1 MRLRMTNRSRLLMRC
16 AGAAQALL
24 LALSSSTILLA
35 QSASAPKSQTS
46 QPSVGAVLLNRAPV
60 NQETLR
66 IKHPRGQE
74 FMLPNGLRVI
84 LLERHELPTFSMQ
97 MIIETG
103 GGLSDASD
111 HRGLSQ
117 MTVSL
122 LREGSARRTS
132 KEISEQL
139 DTLGASF
146 STEANLQ
153 SAYAGITAS
162 GLVENLD
169 QTLDIFAD
177 VIRHPKFPPD
187 ELEKLKTRTIASQKS
202 QRANPFVLGVE
213 RILRAVYSDHPGG
226 FFDAPVKAIARTTQ
240 TDLQRF
246 HALHYK
252 PNNSILLFMGDVT
265 LSEVKTK
272 IERAFGDWQRGQLP
286 EIKIPPA
293 PAQDVARI
301 HLVSRPGSEQTF
313 LGFGGLGIEFNDSD
327 YFALL
332 LMNNILGGVGAS
344 RLYLN
349 LREEKGYTYSVSSF
363 FNLPKYRGYWF
374 ASAAVRTEVTDGA
387 MREFMYELKR
397 IRDEKVTQAELENAR
412 RSIIGRFALELERP
426 NDLLKNIAYQKLF
439 NLPANYWDTYAQKV
453 SAVTAEDV
461 QRAAQKYID
470 LERMQIV
477 AVGDAAKIR
486 EALAKY
492 GTVEIYEMK

>member
-1 MRLRMTNRSRLLMRC
+1 MKLHTTNRRLLVKC

-35 QSASAPKSQTS
+35 QSTPAQKSQTS
-46 QPSVGAVLLNRAPV
+46 SPSVGAVLLGRAPV

-74 FMLPNGLRVI
+74 FVLPNGLRVV
-84 LLERHELPTFSMQ
+84 LLERHE
-97 MIIETG
+97 
-103 GGLSDASD
+103 ASD
-111 HRGLSQ
+111 LFDANDYRDGRRSFRCIRPARPF
-117 MTVSL
+117 TDDRL
-122 LREGSARRTS
+122 LAARRHCAAH
-132 KEISEQL
+132 EQGNL
-139 DTLGASF
+139 RATGHARREF
-146 STEANLQ
+146 QQEANLQ

-177 VIRHPKFPPD
+177 VIRHPKFPAD

-202 QRANPFVLGVE
+202 QRANPFVLGVD
-213 RILRAVYSDHPGG
+213 RILRAVYGDHPGG
-226 FFDAPVKAIARTTQ
+226 FFDAPVEAIERTTQ

-252 PNNSILLFMGDVT
+252 PNNSILLVMGDVT
-265 LSEVKTK
+265 LNEVKTK
-272 IERAFGDWQRGQLP
+272 IERAFGDWPRGQLP

-293 PAQDVARI
+293 PAQSSSRI
-301 HLVSRPGSEQTF
+301 HLVNRPGSEQTF

-332 LMNNILGGVGAS
+332 LMNHILGGVGAS

-397 IRDEKVTQAELENAR
+397 IRDEKVTLSELENAR
-412 RSIIGRFALELERP
+412 RSIIGRFALDLERP
-426 NDLLKNIAYQKLF
+426 NDLLENIAYLKLF
-439 NLPANYWDTYAQKV
+439 NLPANYWDTYAQKI

-470 LERMQIV
+470 LKRMQIV
-477 AVGDAAKIR
+477 AVGDTAKIR

-492 GTVEIYEMK
+492 GTVEVYETK